1 MVMAEPISKLFTPEN
16 FVFVIGAIAFILF
29 LLWRRARKK
38 EGPKLI
44 KFKDIAKDEMKGL
57 LNIYGEKVHSGMIV
71 MRGLVKFGRVFKYT
85 DYNALEIK
93 ASIMQGISSLTRPSG
108 RDIGDLSDQQIALDL
123 IRPESEAKPKR
134 QKITTIKEYMFIMIP
149 KGMIRSFIARR
160 LPVWRSFHILNSQDV
175 SVYPDRIILNSN
187 LQGHEYPLGS
197 KIFVYGENAVE
208 TVDQI
213 AFKVHSAQNLEA
225 LINFY
230 ERMIYAEPLMAGQF
244 AKLDKISDLNK
255 KKQERQK
262 ESMYED
268 I

>member
-1 MVMAEPISKLFTPEN
+1 MIMADPVSNLFTLEN
-16 FVFVIGAIAFILF
+16 LVFIIGAIAFILF
-29 LLWRRARKK
+29 LLWRRAKK
-38 EGPKLI
+38 VKGPKLI
-44 KFKDIAKDEMKGL
+44 KFKDIARDEVKGL

-71 MRGLVKFGRVFKYT
+71 MRGLVKFARVLKYT
-85 DYNALEIK
+85 EYNSLELK
-93 ASIMQGISSLTRPSG
+93 ASIMKGISDSTRPSG
-108 RDIGDLSDQQIALDL
+108 KDIGDLSDQQVALDL
-123 IRPESEAKPKR
+123 IKPESEVKPKKE
-134 QKITTIKEYMFIMIP
+134 KIKCVKEYMFIAIP
-149 KGMIRSFIARR
+149 KGFIRSFIARR
-160 LPVWRSFHILNSQDV
+160 LPVWRTFHILNSQDA
-175 SVYPDRIILNSN
+175 SVYPDRVILKSS

-230 ERMIYAEPLMAGQF
+230 EKMAYAEPLLAGQF